1 MVWVA
6 GGSLSFSHI
15 KGTVEYLVLDEIE
28 KGWNWARDLPKF
40 NTFSQMVVSLDMRK
54 TWIIGGMV
62 KDGGGAHIQYPTDE
76 ILELVC
82 EGRTPYSCKF
92 EVSKTIKLPYVRS
105 QFSIWT
111 LTEKFA
117 RETCLYKN

>member
-1 MVWVA
+1 MWVA
-6 GGSLSFSHI
+6 GGSLGFSHI
-15 KGTVEYLVLDEIE
+15 ISTVEYLVLDEIE
-28 KGWNWARDLPKF
+28 NGWHWAQNLPRY
-40 NTFSQMVVSLDMRK
+40 NTLSQMVVSHDMRK
-54 TWIIGGMV
+54 TWIIGGIG
-62 KDGGGAHIQYPTDE
+62 KDPGGLHLPTDE
-76 ILELVC
+76 ILEMVC

-117 RETCLYKN
+117 KKNCHYTD